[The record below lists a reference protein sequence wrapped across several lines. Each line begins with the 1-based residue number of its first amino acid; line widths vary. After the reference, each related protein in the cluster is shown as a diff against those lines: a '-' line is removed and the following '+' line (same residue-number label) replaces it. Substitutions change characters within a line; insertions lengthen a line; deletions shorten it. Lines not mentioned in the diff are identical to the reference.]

1 VGGQRDTEEKT
12 VEGQSGSAGTL
23 TTGEFIVRVVPLI
36 IAAVVLAAIGS
47 LVVWQRSNLTA
58 RSYEIGQAETDLRK
72 LEEQNRVYRAELS
85 RLTSHEEIRR
95 RVEDWGIPLMA
106 PGEAQRSPGSRN

>member
-1 VGGQRDTEEKT
+1 MAPGTDPRARHKEK
-12 VEGQSGSAGTL
+12 ANTL
-23 TTGEFIVRVVPLI
+23 RLVPLI

-47 LVVWQRSNLTA
+47 LVVWQRSSLTSK
-58 RSYEIGQAETDLRK
+58 SYEIGRAESDLRK

-95 RVEDWGIPLMA
+95 RVEEWGIPLVS
-106 PGEAQRSPGSRN
+106 PGDAQRKPGVRN